1 MYKNLNHF
9 DGAGNA
15 IMVDVS
21 EKNIT
26 ERIATATGKII
37 VSPEIFKMIENGTSK
52 KGDVLGVA
60 RIAGIMAAKKTS
72 EVIPLCHP
80 LPITHCKIDFK
91 MLAEESAVE
100 VSATVKVDGK
110 TGVEMEALHAVSVAL
125 LTIYDMCKAVDKKM
139 ELQNIHLVSK
149 SGGKNDYYNW

>member
-1 MYKNLNHF
+1 
-9 DGAGNA
+9 
-15 IMVDVS
+15 
-21 EKNIT
+21 
-26 ERIATATGKII
+26 
-37 VSPEIFKMIENGTSK
+37 
-52 KGDVLGVA
+52 
-60 RIAGIMAAKKTS
+60 MAAKKTA

-91 MLAEESAVE
+91 MLDEESAVE

-110 TGVEMEALHAVSVAL
+110 NGVEMEALHAVSVAL